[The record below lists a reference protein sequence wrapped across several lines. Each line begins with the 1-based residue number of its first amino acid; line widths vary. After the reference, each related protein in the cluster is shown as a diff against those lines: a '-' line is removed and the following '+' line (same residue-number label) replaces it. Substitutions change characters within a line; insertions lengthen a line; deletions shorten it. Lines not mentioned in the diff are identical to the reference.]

1 MCKLAAGLA
10 IAVLMTLPAT
20 AAATDYCVAPNTTCG
35 GTNVATF
42 QAAID
47 AADDA
52 ANADRI
58 FLGAAV
64 YTAPTAAGFSYNA
77 PTFPVE
83 IIGAGV
89 ASTELTAP
97 DAAAGVMRLQGGPG
111 SLIRDLTVALPANL
125 PASPFSFGLW
135 IFDPALNVALESD
148 PTNTEP
154 HMGVLIGA
162 GGSLTGSA
170 VALSQAIANL
180 TGVIVQPG
188 ANPVALTNTT
198 IAARNGV
205 TVQEPGASIERVASP
220 PAARR
225 SPHTVPM

>member
-1 MCKLAAGLA
+1 MPKFAACLA
-10 IAVLMTLPAT
+10 IAVLLAVPAT
-20 AAATDYCVAPNTTCG
+20 AAATDYCVAPNTACG

-64 YTAPTAAGFSYNA
+64 YTAPTTAGFNYDA

-83 IIGAGV
+83 IVGAGR

-97 DAAAGVMRLQGGPG
+97 SAAIAVMTREGGAG

-125 PASPFSFGLW
+125 PASPFSVGLS
-135 IFDPALNVALESD
+135 IADPALNVAVESD
-148 PTNTEP
+148 PPRTHRVTP
-154 HMGVLIGA
+154 
-162 GGSLTGSA
+162 GS
-170 VALSQAIANL
+170 
-180 TGVIVQPG
+180 
-188 ANPVALTNTT
+188 
-198 IAARNGV
+198 
-205 TVQEPGASIERVASP
+205 
-220 PAARR
+220 
-225 SPHTVPM
+225 